1 MMDGVRRGRGVVVGV
16 LYAEFGYVHKNNYPN
31 IFDLVYMYL
40 SESYSRVLD

>member
-1 MMDGVRRGRGVVVGV
+1 MVVGV

-40 SESYSRVLD
+40 SESYSLGLKKYIYF